1 MLLIA
6 FECFG
11 LGRDSK
17 LLVVRKSLMYWKS
30 VNTLIWLISM
40 KKSNN
45 SQDLLKRNLF
55 TQVRGIRTKIDLI
68 VQIKVSCS
76 ACFVHQREQ
85 IIIVVIL
92 IGFSVE
98 THLSDDP
105 ADFSVAFPVHVRS
118 KVELNGAALLGFRA
132 GSEIWVF
139 LSQQNQFVWNSVKP
153 VYTWG
158 PKKGSLFRRF

>member
-1 MLLIA
+1 
-6 FECFG
+6 
-11 LGRDSK
+11 
-17 LLVVRKSLMYWKS
+17 
-30 VNTLIWLISM
+30 M

-105 ADFSVAFPVHVRS
+105 ADYSVTFPVHVRS

-132 GSEIWVF
+132 RSEIWVF
-139 LSQQNQFVWNSVKP
+139 LQSNLCTLGAPKRDPYSEGSKKWGTFLARDSVSNGKLI
-153 VYTWG
+153 
-158 PKKGSLFRRF
+158 S

>member
-1 MLLIA
+1 MM
-6 FECFG
+6 E
-11 LGRDSK
+11 
-17 LLVVRKSLMYWKS
+17 
-30 VNTLIWLISM
+30 SM

-55 TQVRGIRTKIDLI
+55 VQVRGIRTKI
-68 VQIKVSCS
+68 VQIEVSCS

-105 ADFSVAFPVHVRS
+105 ADFSVAFPVHIRS

-132 GSEIWVF
+132 GSEI
-139 LSQQNQFVWNSVKP
+139 
-153 VYTWG
+153 
-158 PKKGSLFRRF
+158 